1 MTWIFGETVI
11 VHRVTGTTE
20 DGDGND
26 VDAYTDTSYRG
37 VAISPSTTVEL
48 IQGQQLVVTEL
59 HAIWSPVIPLLANDE
74 LTISTGPNAGDYEV
88 DGDPKQYR
96 SPLTG
101 TSVTDAKLR
110 TAKG

>member
-1 MTWIFGETVI
+1 MTWPLGE
-11 VHRVTGTTE
+11 RVVVRRKTSATT

-26 VDAYTDTSYRG
+26 VPVFSSQTVNG
-37 VAISPSTTVEL
+37 VAIAPSATVEL

-59 HAIWSPVIPLLANDE
+59 HAIFTPAVVMLADDE
-74 LTISTGPNAGDYEV
+74 LDVQTGLSVGTYEI

-110 TAKG
+110 KAKG